1 MLRLKTTISKSTIRG
16 SGFVARYF
24 NCEQINLFEGLNCK
38 QKKSGISLL
47 VKFWNGGEMAAQLSD
62 EDQLKF
68 EAELSWCLEQLQA
81 SLSSGKLSQKQ
92 GE

>member
-1 MLRLKTTISKSTIRG
+1 M
-16 SGFVARYF
+16 
-24 NCEQINLFEGLNCK
+24 
-38 QKKSGISLL
+38 
-47 VKFWNGGEMAAQLSD
+47 KFWNGGEMAAQLSD

-68 EAELSWCLEQLQA
+68 EAELSWCLEQLQT